1 MVGTI
6 KIWTRVVRGLEWV
19 AAAEATLVPGIFD
32 VETGHR
38 DLLFRCNGMTSALEL
53 RCGDDAFAVWG
64 EMRGFDGTRELLIRL
79 GEPLGQLPNPPL
91 EIPSTAQY
99 FVLPRASWGDD
110 PFAGTATVLSRVA
123 LCQSQVGWG
132 RYFQHCRGPRAYPS
146 TTPESRHKGT
156 SKNAIFAHRRF
167 RIGLTIC

>member
-53 RCGDDAFAVWG
+53 CCGDDAFAVWG

-79 GEPLGQLPNPPL
+79 GERLGQLPNPPL

-99 FVLPRASWGDD
+99 FRVTSSFLGRRNYSRFEIEGLAGRVLA
-110 PFAGTATVLSRVA
+110 
-123 LCQSQVGWG
+123 
-132 RYFQHCRGPRAYPS
+132 
-146 TTPESRHKGT
+146 K
-156 SKNAIFAHRRF
+156 
-167 RIGLTIC
+167 